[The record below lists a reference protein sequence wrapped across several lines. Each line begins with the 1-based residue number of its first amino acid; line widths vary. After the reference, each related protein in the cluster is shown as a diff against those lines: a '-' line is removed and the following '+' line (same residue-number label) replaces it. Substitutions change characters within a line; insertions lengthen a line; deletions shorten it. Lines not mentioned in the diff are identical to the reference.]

1 MTRLPAIARLE
12 RLRGV
17 LDSPRLFQAFR
28 FALVGSQRETR
39 RILGEEIPAAPGHRV
54 LDVCCG
60 IGEFAGVVTSGYIGV
75 DLNAR
80 FVAHA
85 RRRFPDRRVWHFQ
98 AGDATRLPLPDEA
111 VEASMCVNSLHHFPD
126 DAAVALLGEMRRV
139 TRGRVIVVD
148 ADGTPRGLLRR
159 TLLALD
165 RGAHM
170 RTPAALTALVGRV
183 LEVEAT
189 RRWDVGPYTEVLL
202 RCAPRGPGR
211 PAVTGAA

>member
-1 MTRLPAIARLE
+1 MTRVAATL
-12 RLRGV
+12 
-17 LDSPRLFQAFR
+17 LDSPRLFHAFR
-28 FALVGSQRETR
+28 FALVGAQRETR
-39 RILGEEIPAAPGHRV
+39 RILGEEIAAEPGQRV

-60 IGEFAGVVTSGYIGV
+60 IGEFAGVVTAGYIGV
-75 DLNAR
+75 DVNPR

-85 RRRFPDRRVWHFQ
+85 RRRFPDRRAWHFQ
-98 AGDATRLPLPDEA
+98 AGDATRLPLPDNA
-111 VEASMCVNSLHHFPD
+111 VETSMCVNSLHHFAD

-159 TLLALD
+159 ALLALD

-170 RTPAALTALVGRV
+170 RTPAALAGLVGQV
-183 LEVEAT
+183 LEVETT

-202 RCAPRGPGR
+202 RCAARGAGR
-211 PAVTGAA
+211 PAATDVA